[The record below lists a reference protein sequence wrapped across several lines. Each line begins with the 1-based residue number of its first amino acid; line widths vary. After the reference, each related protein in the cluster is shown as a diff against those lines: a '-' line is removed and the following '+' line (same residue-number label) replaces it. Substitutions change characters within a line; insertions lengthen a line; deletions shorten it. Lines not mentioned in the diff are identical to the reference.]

1 MLPLLRVTLLG
12 CVLIAT
18 LSLAA
23 GFFVVSG
30 TQPTFGRFDAPARGA
45 LLAQE
50 HHPEWKQ
57 FLMQAALRRADEL
70 ERLRALPDRPDAPLD
85 IKREPA
91 ATREIQRSARLPAF
105 GTDARSDDDATGS
118 IGGPALDDFIPIDIG
133 EASSTELPLG
143 APQTIPAPMQPQRL
157 ELPDGHSAI
166 PADGLTA
173 ENSGPAPATAAPA
186 AKATAQAEPA
196 KPRRPKPRGKRPVKP
211 AQTGN
216 DSPLAT
222 LFGIFEQKPENTRTQ
237 PAQ

>member
-18 LSLAA
+18 LGFAA

-30 TQPTFGRFDAPARGA
+30 TQPTLGRFDAPARGA

-50 HHPEWKQ
+50 HHPEWRQ
-57 FLMQAALRRADEL
+57 FLVQAALRRADEL
-70 ERLRALPDRPDAPLD
+70 ERLRALPEWPAP
-85 IKREPA
+85 PA
-91 ATREIQRSARLPAF
+91 NNRGPMITHETQRSARLPAT
-105 GTDARSDDDATGS
+105 GNDASPDDDATGS
-118 IGGPALDDFIPIDIG
+118 VSGPALNDFIPIDIG
-133 EASSTELPLG
+133 ESSSTELPVG
-143 APQTIPAPMQPQRL
+143 APQTIPAPLQPQRL

-166 PADGLTA
+166 PSDKPALV
-173 ENSGPAPATAAPA
+173 NSGPAPAIAAPA
-186 AKATAQAEPA
+186 ARATAQAEPA
-196 KPRRPKPRGKRPVKP
+196 KPRRAKPRGKRPVKP

-222 LFGIFEQKPENTRTQ
+222 LFGIFEQKPENARAQ